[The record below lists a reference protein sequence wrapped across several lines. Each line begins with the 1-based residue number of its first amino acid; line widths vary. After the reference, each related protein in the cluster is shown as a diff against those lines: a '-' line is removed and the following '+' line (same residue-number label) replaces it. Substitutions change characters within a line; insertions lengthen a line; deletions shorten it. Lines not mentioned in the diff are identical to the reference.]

1 MQVVTIHIETPK
13 GSFVKRD
20 EHGSAEFIS
29 PLPAPFNYGHV
40 VGQMGGDGDP
50 LDAVLLGAAL
60 KSGENQGY
68 VVGVVRFVDCNQPDD
83 KWICCP
89 QPRISR
95 PQRQMVQYF
104 FQLYA
109 VAKQLWAWMRIRGC
123 QCRVLRIEWF

>member
-20 EHGSAEFIS
+20 EHGSEDFVS

-50 LDAVLLGAAL
+50 LDAVLLGSAL
-60 KSGENQGY
+60 QSGESQGY

-83 KWICCP
+83 KWICSP
-89 QPRISR
+89 QPCISKN
-95 PQRQMVQYF
+95 PTTYGTILLGYMQWQNSSGPGCAF
-104 FQLYA
+104 G
-109 VAKQLWAWMRIRGC
+109 VANAGC
-123 QCRVLRIEWF
+123 CA